1 MVNKKILEKLSDKE
15 LELYITPESRFVSEA
30 KVYAFEILKSRNY
43 NFSKEQIEI
52 RDFLINEK
60 KLIIENTLNTK
71 AASKIILSPFIIVF
85 GLLSLLLI
93 YLSINY
99 LLIDNNGG
107 NSLGGLFTLLGLLII
122 FFILI
127 IEQQIL
133 KHQNFKKENIWWV
146 ELLIILGFVVYIWIN
161 GFSIG

>member
-133 KHQNFKKENIWWV
+133 KHQNFKKENICWV